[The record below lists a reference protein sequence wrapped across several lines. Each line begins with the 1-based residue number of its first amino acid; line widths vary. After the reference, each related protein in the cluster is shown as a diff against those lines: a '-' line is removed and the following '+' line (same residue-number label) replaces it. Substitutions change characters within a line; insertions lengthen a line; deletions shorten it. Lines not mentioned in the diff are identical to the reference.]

1 MIQAMK
7 SATNTGNATL
17 SFASEK
23 ELAGPIPREAQ
34 PVARQERISSVDTL
48 RGFALLGILLNN
60 IFSFTV
66 PVPPLPF
73 PSSFLKPAFI
83 GPHAHLNLVL
93 SYLNWIFVTGKMR
106 GIFTLLFGAGVVLIT
121 RRAEER
127 GAYKTVADIFLRRNM
142 WLAIFGM
149 LHAYLIWDGDE
160 VYFYAI
166 TALLFLYPCR
176 HLKPRT
182 LLIAGISISLV
193 LSTYSFLR
201 LAHGVD
207 DVILSRQVAA
217 ALSDQKAGKQL
228 TEAQKYEL
236 HAWAVRLIP
245 AKIDKKQID
254 DAIKEHNKGY
264 LAYVK
269 NGAQRVGHIESE
281 VYYRYIY
288 TDSLGMM
295 LVGMALIKNGFL
307 AGELAYTTYLWTALC
322 GFFVSIPLTF
332 VGLSRIWQSGSAPGI
347 ESLWLILPFN
357 LTRIGGA
364 LAIASVVLIVV
375 KSGALRFITKPL
387 AAVGQMALTNYL
399 STSIILQAVFLWSPW
414 RLFGQLEYF
423 QVYYVVLAVWLFH
436 LIFSSIWLRYFN
448 FGPMEWLWRSL
459 TYWKRQPMLSSRT
472 A

>member
-1 MIQAMK
+1 MVRTKESAMNLENV
-7 SATNTGNATL
+7 TF
-17 SFASEK
+17 SFSPEE
-23 ELAGPIPREAQ
+23 ELAGPIPRAAE
-34 PVARQERISSVDTL
+34 PVRRQERISSMDTL

-60 IFSFTV
+60 IFSFTE

-73 PSSFLKPAFI
+73 PSNFLKPAFI
-83 GPHAHLNLVL
+83 GPHAHLNLIL
-93 SYLNWIFVTGKMR
+93 SYLNWIFITGKMR
-106 GIFTLLFGAGVVLIT
+106 GIFTLLFGAGVVLLT

-149 LHAYLIWDGDE
+149 LHAYLFWDGDE

-182 LLIAGISISLV
+182 LLITGISIALV

-207 DVILSRQVAA
+207 DVILSRQAAA
-217 ALSDQKAGKQL
+217 ALDDQKAHKQL

-236 HAWAVRLIP
+236 HAWAVRLTP
-245 AKIDKKQID
+245 EKIDKKQID

-264 LAYVK
+264 VAYVTE
-269 NGAQRVGHIESE
+269 GMQRVGHIESE
-281 VYYRYIY
+281 IYYRYIY
-288 TDSLGMM
+288 TDTLGMM
-295 LVGMALIKNGFL
+295 LIGMALIKNGFL
-307 AGELAYTTYLWTALC
+307 TGELSYATYIWTALC
-322 GFFVSIPLTF
+322 GFLVSIPLTF
-332 VGLSRIWQSGSAPGI
+332 VGLLRIWQSGFARGM

-364 LAIASVVLIVV
+364 LATASVVLIVI
-375 KSGALRFITKPL
+375 KSGALRFITKRL

-399 STSIILQAVFLWSPW
+399 STSVILQFVFLWGPW
-414 RLFGQLEYF
+414 KLFGQLEYY
-423 QVYYVVLAVWLFH
+423 QLYYVVLAVWLFN

-459 TYWKRQPMLSSRT
+459 TYWKRQPMLSRS